1 MSAREDDRPMDP
13 ISVVFEADT
22 QRSAAYKEEEL
33 IGECEFCLT
42 DGKWAIIHT
51 GIRPDYGGQGIAR
64 RLVISV
70 IEAARSNQVKILP
83 ICSYAKKL
91 MEGKD
96 EFKDVL

>member
-1 MSAREDDRPMDP
+1 MSTREDDKPMDP
-13 ISVVFEADT
+13 ISVVFEADA
-22 QRSAAYKEEEL
+22 QRSAAYKDGEL

-42 DGKWAIIHT
+42 HGKWAITHT
-51 GIRPDYGGQGIAR
+51 GVRPAYGGQGIAR

-96 EFKDVL
+96 EFKDDL

>member
-1 MSAREDDRPMDP
+1 MSEREEYTPKDP
-13 ISVVFEADT
+13 ISFVFEADAR
-22 QRSAAYKEEEL
+22 RSAAYKDEEL

-51 GIRPDYGGQGIAR
+51 GIRPAYGGQGIAR

>member
-1 MSAREDDRPMDP
+1 MSAREDDKPMDP
-13 ISVVFEADT
+13 ISVVFEADA
-22 QRSAAYKEEEL
+22 QRSAAYKDGEL
-33 IGECEFCLT
+33 IGECKFTLMH
-42 DGKWAIIHT
+42 GKWAITHT
-51 GIRPDYGGQGIAR
+51 GVRPAYGGQGIAR